1 MSNDMDRRQLL
12 IALAASGAVPGCIH
26 SKAVV
31 PESSVFCHGVA
42 SGDPETDS
50 IVLWTRISRA
60 SESVKVSWEVSDQ
73 PSFGR
78 TLLWGE
84 TETSATT
91 DHTVKVIA
99 GPLPAGQ
106 PLYYRFSALGEVSP
120 IGRTRLFRASGEDRI
135 GIALASCS
143 NFAFGYFNAYDAI
156 AKDPGVDLVLHTGD
170 YIYEYGAGEWGD
182 ATGAVLGRRHQPAN
196 EIISLADYR
205 QRHAQ
210 YKTDAG
216 ARAMHAAHPFVACW
230 DDHEVTNNP
239 WTGGAQ
245 NHQTEREGDYEQR
258 RSAALQAYYEW
269 MPVRDPRAG
278 EAPEAFWRSYELGG
292 LATLVTLESR
302 HTGRDRQIDY
312 GEHYHAIR
320 SPETRDRFM
329 QEIIGDPARRMLS
342 PEMEAFFETR
352 MARSVA
358 RGEPWRLVGN
368 ASPIARMLVP
378 DLEAAGIPET
388 LAPEA
393 ERPGAGA
400 NLFWKGKWNLPFY
413 TDTWDGYPAAR
424 ESLYA
429 AAERAGARDLLFLT
443 GDSHSFWENS
453 LFDKAGKPVGIEIGT
468 AGISSPGDFVETG
481 WLGDGPAR
489 LNRLFAQSL
498 PEVNWTEDRFQG
510 YVRLEFTKAEAQVDF
525 IAVDTCLSPEYRT
538 RSLRRTVIRRTASGL
553 MLETGGAPGGG
564 EPY

>member
-1 MSNDMDRRQLL
+1 M
-12 IALAASGAVPGCIH
+12 AV
-26 SKAVV
+26 
-31 PESSVFCHGVA
+31 FRHGVA
-42 SGDPETDS
+42 SGDPQVDS
-50 IVLWTRISRA
+50 IVLWTRISRTDQP
-60 SESVKVSWEVSDQ
+60 VKVSWEVSDE

-78 TLLWGE
+78 RLLQGE
-84 TETSATT
+84 TETSAVT

-99 GPLPAGQ
+99 GPLPSGQ
-106 PLYYRFSALGEVSP
+106 ALYYRFSALGEVSP
-120 IGRTRLFRASGEDRI
+120 TGRTRLFRTHGEDRV

-156 AKDPGVDLVLHTGD
+156 AIDPGVDLVLHTGD

-182 ATGAVLGRRHQPAN
+182 ETGAVLGRRHQPES
-196 EIISLADYR
+196 EIVSLADYR

-245 NHQTEREGDYEQR
+245 NHQSEREGDYVLR

-269 MPVRDPRAG
+269 MPVRDPQPG
-278 EAPEAFWRSYELGG
+278 GSPEAFWRSYELGG

-312 GEHYHAIR
+312 AEHYDAIG
-320 SPETRDRFM
+320 SLEARDRFM
-329 QEIIGDPARRMLS
+329 REIIGDPARRMLS
-342 PEMEAFFETR
+342 PEMEAFFETA
-352 MARSVA
+352 MALSVA

-378 DLEAAGIPET
+378 DLEAAGIPEA

-424 ESLYA
+424 ERLYA
-429 AAERAGARDLLFLT
+429 AAERAGARDLIFLT

-453 LFDKAGKPVGIEIGT
+453 LSDETGQPVGIEIGT

-481 WLGDGPAR
+481 WMGDGPER
-489 LNRLFAQSL
+489 LNRLFTEAL

-510 YVRLEFTKAEAQVDF
+510 YVRVELKKTHAQVDF
-525 IAVDTCLSPEYRT
+525 IAVDTCLSPDYRT
-538 RSLRRTVIRRTASGL
+538 RRLRRTVIRKTAAGL
-553 MLETGGAPGGG
+553 MLETGGASGAGGSG
-564 EPY
+564 